1 MKLKSGRLEFLKQ
14 HENSMFYK
22 LYLKDKE
29 DIDNL
34 FAIGNFDYVINLFA
48 QLEVCY
54 SLINH
59 YAYLDSNLN
68 GL

>member
-1 MKLKSGRLEFLKQ
+1 
-14 HENSMFYK
+14 MFYK